1 MADHPLLQQ
10 DRLIR
15 GERISARWGIL
26 VYRNTRFTQRD
37 TGKESLGA
45 LQRRNDEERMGLLV
59 MLSSHPE
66 TNGNRGSLGWGGRRK
81 NYRSEVKCEDAGLA
95 APRYLSSTIHKDHQK
110 SRFHV
115 LLKSA
120 SQVAGLRHQLF
131 GILSREPF
139 RDQGRGPKFITRPS
153 APSFIPAWLAQTLV
167 DRTAGPRKKCE

>member
-95 APRYLSSTIHKDHQK
+95 APE
-110 SRFHV
+110 V
-115 LLKSA
+115 LVVYH
-120 SQVAGLRHQLF
+120 SQ
-131 GILSREPF
+131 
-139 RDQGRGPKFITRPS
+139 RPS
-153 APSFIPAWLAQTLV
+153 EGGFPQVLQV
-167 DRTAGPRKKCE
+167 KGG